1 MRATI
6 ASLLLGVILVA
17 GCAPPKET
25 STPQAE
31 TPQTGVPPA
40 TAAAT
45 SEPPPAAAPAP
56 TARADQPVAQVKEV
70 PLPKVPNPDRLPPL
84 PDLGFA
90 PQRPI
95 DEVRAVY
102 RFAALHPEV
111 MRYMPCFCGCERSG
125 HQDNEDCFIKSRA
138 ADGSVEWDPHGYSC
152 AICIDVARDAMRMRN
167 SGADVPSIRRA
178 IELRYRTPTGTI
190 TPTPAPKTGA
200 P

>member
-6 ASLLLGVILVA
+6 ASVLLGACLVA
-17 GCAPPKET
+17 GCASPEQTPA
-25 STPQAE
+25 PQASSSPASAPPPVT
-31 TPQTGVPPA
+31 TPEPSPPVTA
-40 TAAAT
+40 PAPAAAT
-45 SEPPPAAAPAP
+45 NPPLAAV
-56 TARADQPVAQVKEV
+56 REE
-70 PLPKVPNPDRLPPL
+70 PLPKVPDPLRLPPL
-84 PDLGFA
+84 PDLGF
-90 PQRPI
+90 PPPRPI
-95 DEVRAVY
+95 EEVRAVY

-125 HQDNEDCFIKSRA
+125 HQDNEDCFIKARA
-138 ADGSVEWDPHGYSC
+138 ADGSVEYDPHGFSC

-178 IELRYRTPTGTI
+178 IELRYRTPSGTI